1 MIWDMWNDIK
11 WHIFSSCECDEKV
24 FCCVI
29 YSKSPSA
36 TVFRGG
42 GDLVTKSCLSLV
54 TPWTVVHQASLYMGF
69 FSQEYWSGLPFPS
82 PGEETRDQ
90 NPVSCTGR
98 WILYH
103 WATREAHCVQS
114 KDIIMSSAN
123 IMNVILLFRQTA

>member
-82 PGEETRDQ
+82 PGDLSDPGIKTQSPALAGGFFITE
-90 NPVSCTGR
+90 PPGR
-98 WILYH
+98 P
-103 WATREAHCVQS
+103 TV
-114 KDIIMSSAN
+114 
-123 IMNVILLFRQTA
+123 FRVRI